1 MDAIFGMTQGLAT
14 VLLGLSVA
22 ALVLGLV
29 LLLSGRSRPERQRNG
44 RQRRILAIVLVV
56 VGALVAIPAA
66 ISWVTALASGG

>member
-14 VLLGLSVA
+14 VLLGLSLA
-22 ALVLGLV
+22 ALVLGIV
-29 LLLSGRSRPERQRNG
+29 LLLSGRKRPERQRDG

>member
-14 VLLGLSVA
+14 VLLGLSLA

-29 LLLSGRSRPERQRNG
+29 LLLSGRKRPEQQRDG

-66 ISWVTALASGG
+66 ISWVTALVSGA